1 MTDPKPL
8 PALHVSGGVGGT
20 EARLEDIEQ
29 LARYSEQTGT
39 ELAGVAAE
47 CHALL
52 VHPDVVASAMLNP
65 GGVASFERTLLAAL
79 DGRDGLSALAVRI
92 EGRAASLL
100 SVAAAY
106 RATDEAK
113 ASMIDSIRWVCGAG
127 AGVALANPLFDL
139 TMAAFGAGIY
149 EAGDLL
155 GVDWQRLLTDHPGV
169 VDNAVGM
176 GPGLIFG
183 LTRLTAADVPAAAR
197 LLAMLYPDGTADVKD
212 LGIDKSDPRAR
223 HAPAGFGDLVDEL
236 SYRNGQ
242 AHGAGQGQIDV
253 RIVTQPDGSRAYIVD
268 IPGTHDWHPMP
279 LEKYDKLNDLGT
291 NLHSMGGED
300 TAYEKGVV
308 QALHLAG
315 AQPTDAV
322 MLIGH
327 SQGGIVATQ
336 TAVDLSNSGEFKVTH
351 VLTAGSPIGNVTVPA
366 SIQVLSLENQHDVVP
381 HLDAAPNADQP
392 NRTTVTFDLQNG
404 SVGDNHGIEK
414 AYLPAA
420 SALDTST
427 DPAVAAYR
435 VSASAFFTNDASQ
448 ITTHAYQV
456 TRG

>member
-1 MTDPKPL
+1 MTNPKPV
-8 PALHVSGGVGGT
+8 PALHVSGGLGGT

-39 ELAGVAAE
+39 ELAGIAAE

-52 VHPDVVASAMLNP
+52 VHPDVVASAVLNP
-65 GGVASFERTLLAAL
+65 GGIASFERTLLAAL
-79 DGRDGLSALAVRI
+79 DGREGLGALAVRI
-92 EGRAASLL
+92 EARAAILL
-100 SVAAAY
+100 TVAGSY
-106 RATDEAK
+106 RATDEAE
-113 ASMIDSIRWVCGAG
+113 AAMIDSIRWVCGVG
-127 AGVALANPLFDL
+127 AGVALANPLFAL
-139 TMAAFGAGIY
+139 TVGAFGAGIY
-149 EAGDLL
+149 EAGDFL

-183 LTRLTAADVPAAAR
+183 LTRLTAADVPAGAR

-212 LGIDKSDPRAR
+212 LGIDRSDPHAR

-236 SYRNGQ
+236 GYRN
-242 AHGAGQGQIDV
+242 GQGQIDV

-308 QALHLAG
+308 RALHLAG
-315 AQPTDAV
+315 AQSTDAV

-327 SQGGIVATQ
+327 SQGGIVAAQ
-336 TAVDLSNSGEFKVTH
+336 TAADLSNSGEFKVTH
-351 VLTAGSPIGNVTVPA
+351 VLTAGSPIGNVAVPGNV
-366 SIQVLSLENQHDVVP
+366 QVLSLENQHDIVP
-381 HLDAAPNADQP
+381 HLDATPNADQP

-427 DPAVAAYR
+427 DPSVVAYR
-435 VSASAFFTNDASQ
+435 DGASMFFAQDDSQ